1 MFQLFS
7 PAKLNL
13 FLEVSGKRPDG
24 FHELETVM
32 VRSDFC
38 DTIRFEQNAKTTI
51 QLVLAPESSGF
62 RPDNF
67 PLNESN
73 LIIQAANELRT
84 LTGTS
89 FGATISIVKRIPA
102 EAGLAGG
109 SSNAATTLL
118 GLNQLWDL
126 RLEKNHLHQIAAKLG
141 SDINF
146 FVEDCRAA
154 VCRGRGEIVEP
165 IDTDG
170 EFHFVAFHP
179 GVGNPTPAVFSKLVI
194 AEAQQQKSS
203 EAVQAALQQGDTQRL
218 IQAIFNRLT
227 DAARSIN
234 PDMDIMMADVEQRLN
249 RPVFMSGSGA
259 TCFVMATNRRE
270 AKRLQSQI
278 AADGRTVLGFFRI

>member
-1 MFQLFS
+1 
-7 PAKLNL
+7 
-13 FLEVSGKRPDG
+13 
-24 FHELETVM
+24 M

-38 DTIRFEQNAKTTI
+38 DTIQFEQNSEPKI
-51 QLVLAPESSGF
+51 QLVLAPESSGI
-62 RPDNF
+62 RPENF
-67 PLNESN
+67 PLDESN
-73 LIIQAANELRT
+73 LIIRAASELRE
-84 LTGTS
+84 LTGTAL
-89 FGATISIVKRIPA
+89 GATISIVKRVPA

-126 RLEKNHLHQIAAKLG
+126 RLEKIHLHQIAAKLG

-165 IDTDG
+165 IDCHG
-170 EFHFVAFHP
+170 EFHVVAFHP

-194 AEAQQQKSS
+194 AEAQQQHSS

-218 IQAIFNRLT
+218 VQAIFNRLT

-234 PDMDIMMADVEQRLN
+234 PEMDMMMADVTVSESPGVYVRKRRHVFCDGDKSARSEAVAISDCCRRPDGSWILSNIGPQQVNFHAQVWPEERL
-249 RPVFMSGSGA
+249 RDSDE
-259 TCFVMATNRRE
+259 CFR
-270 AKRLQSQI
+270 
-278 AADGRTVLGFFRI
+278 